1 MTDYVAVLQTNYV
14 GSQWWI
20 SGNDYETLDWLSD
33 STKPTQAELDA
44 QWPQVDYNNQC
55 TTVQNTRHKDYIKS
69 SDPIFFQF
77 QRGENTKQA
86 WEDAV
91 KAIQDANP
99 YPPSPSS

>member
-1 MTDYVAVLQTNYV
+1 MIDYSAILTANYV
-14 GSQWWI
+14 GTEWSI
-20 SGNDYETLDWLSD
+20 DENDYDTLIWYST
-33 STKPTQAELDA
+33 STKPTQVELDA

>member
-1 MTDYVAVLQTNYV
+1 MIDYTAILSANYK
-14 GSQWWI
+14 GAIWNM
-20 SGNDYETLDWLSD
+20 SGDTYDGLDWLD
-33 STKPTQAELDA
+33 STPKPTQAELDA
-44 QWPQVDYNNQC
+44 QWPQVDYNNKC

-99 YPPSPSS
+99 YPPSPTS